1 MCPRGGVPERSNGSV
16 LKTDE
21 GSRPRGFESHPRRLG
36 FAVPWNALRHLLMP
50 ARRLT
55 QMLALAVSAVAA
67 CALAATA
74 AASTRAEAPGP
85 WCGGTLW
92 RLMTLSDPQRR
103 SVVLHATPSSIADIA
118 KLEAPTRVAQA
129 RTTPFQRRVWQMR
142 TVIDRYRIASNGEI
156 VLILYSIDSAQY
168 MDAYLPNPHCLG
180 PRARDR
186 TGLIAAR
193 RQLTQHC
200 PAATPAW
207 QLLGI
212 TVELAGVGFW
222 NPSRATRG
230 ALTNGA
236 ELRPLTNF
244 KIISGCGIG

>member
-1 MCPRGGVPERSNGSV
+1 VTG
-16 LKTDE
+16 
-21 GSRPRGFESHPRRLG
+21 
-36 FAVPWNALRHLLMP
+36 LRHLLMP
-50 ARRLT
+50 ARRQT
-55 QMLALAVSAVAA
+55 QMLALALAAVAA
-67 CALAATA
+67 CAF
-74 AASTRAEAPGP
+74 ASSAPAKESPGT

-103 SVVLHATPSSIADIA
+103 SVVLRGTPTSIASIA
-118 KLEAPTRVAQA
+118 RLRAPKRVPQ
-129 RTTPFQRRVWQMR
+129 RRSTSFQRHVWRLR

-168 MDAYLPNPHCLG
+168 MNAYLPNPNCLG

-186 TGLIAAR
+186 TGMIAAR
-193 RQLTQHC
+193 KQLTEHC
-200 PAATPAW
+200 PIVRPLW

-212 TVELAGVGFW
+212 TVDLAGVGFW

-230 ALTNGA
+230 ALPNGA

-244 KIISGCGIG
+244 KIVNGCGFG